1 MKSFVLFLFSIIF
14 FLSLNSY
21 SQNKNEYDVF
31 SRSANNSAIGNEELS
46 GLLKNKILLSINNSG
61 LKNLYQSRLPEISL
75 TLPGFDN
82 NNMKLVMSRF
92 DILAPG
98 AKIVARTA
106 NGNEELDLKDLA
118 VSYKG
123 YIEGM
128 ENSLVSLNF
137 TENRVTGIIIT
148 GNDNYNI
155 GSLKN
160 KSGIETDEHILFR
173 ESYLKVKND
182 FMCGTEDNLSTEYIN
197 EMRKTILKNINNDS
211 PNDLYTA
218 EIAIE
223 IDYATYNTYGQSVT
237 AATNYALALMSASS
251 AIYMKEVNVKLVI
264 PYLRVWTTTD
274 PYPGTNSS
282 AVLNQFRN
290 EWNANQQSV
299 QRTLVHMISRRSGNM
314 GGIAFINTLCSGG
327 STGYGYGFSNTDGP
341 IQPLPTYSWD
351 VMVVSHEMGHNFG
364 SNHTHNCGWVGGAI
378 DSCYAVEGGCYSGP
392 PVTRVGTIMSY
403 CHLNGSISLVQGF
416 GPQPKALIRSRAEN
430 SACMYIYNR
439 EIQLGYPNGGESVRT
454 GESRPIYW
462 GTSATGNV
470 NLELS
475 TNNGSTWQSIQ
486 NNVPA
491 QQRQFDWIVP
501 YISSTSQCKIRI
513 INSSNPNSGDTCDA
527 SFRIILNLNAFN
539 NLSPASFSR
548 ISVSPNSTEFQNFS
562 WSSAGTNP
570 TIRYKFKIRK
580 LSTNIDYTYS
590 SNNNG
595 GDTVISIRK
604 SFLDTLAN
612 TLGVTGDS
620 VRCTWRSWGY
630 NGIDSIAS
638 GNTFI
643 VTLVRTTVG
652 INLLSTA
659 IPEKYNL
666 ENNYPNPFNP
676 QTNINFDL
684 PVSAFADLRIYD
696 TKGSEVKTLLSE
708 NLQPGSYQVTFNAGN
723 LPSGVYFYRLITN
736 GFSDTKRMILVK

>member
-1 MKSFVLFLFSIIF
+1 MKLIILFLFSIIF
-14 FLSLNSY
+14 FNSLNSY
-21 SQNKNEYDVF
+21 SQNKSEYDVF

-46 GLLKNKILLSINNSG
+46 GLLKNKVLLSINKTG

-137 TENRVTGIIIT
+137 TESRVTGIIIT

-173 ESYLKVKND
+173 ESDLKVKND

-197 EMRKTILKNINNDS
+197 EMRKTILENINNDS
-211 PNDLYTA
+211 PTDLYTA

-274 PYPGTNSS
+274 PYPGTNSN

-314 GGIAFINTLCSGG
+314 GGIAYLNTLCSGG
-327 STGYGYGFSNTDGP
+327 SNGYGYGFSNTDGP

-364 SNHTHNCGWVGGAI
+364 SNHTHNCGWVGGVI

-416 GPQPKALIRSRAEN
+416 GPQPRTLIRSRAEN
-430 SACMYIYNR
+430 SSCMYIYNR

-475 TNNGSTWQSIQ
+475 TNNGLTWQSIQ

-501 YISSTSQCKIRI
+501 YISSASQCKIRI
-513 INSSNPNSGDTCDA
+513 ISSSNPNSGDTCDA

-548 ISVSPNSTEFQNFS
+548 ISVSPNSTESQNFS

-580 LSTNIDYTYS
+580 LSTNIDYIYS
-590 SNNNG
+590 SNNSG
-595 GDTVISIRK
+595 GDTVISLRK

-620 VRCTWRSWGY
+620 VRCTWKTWSY

-708 NLQPGSYQVTFNAGN
+708 DLQPGSYQVTFNAGN

>member
-1 MKSFVLFLFSIIF
+1 MKLFILFLFSFIF
-14 FLSLNSY
+14 TLSLSTY
-21 SQNKNEYDVF
+21 SQNKSDYNIF
-31 SRSANNSAIGNEELS
+31 SKSSNNSAIGSEKLS
-46 GLLKNKILLSINNSG
+46 GLLKNEVLLSINKTG
-61 LKNLYQSRLPEISL
+61 LKNLYQSRLPEITL

-82 NNMKLVMSRF
+82 NNMKLVLSRF

-128 ENSLVSLNF
+128 ENTLVSINF
-137 TENRVTGIIIT
+137 TMDNVTGLIIT

-160 KSGIETDEHILFR
+160 KSGMETDDHILFR
-173 ESYLKVKND
+173 ESDLKSKNN
-182 FMCGTEDNLSTEYIN
+182 FMCGTQDNISSEYIN
-197 EMRKTILKNINNDS
+197 EMRKTILENINNDS
-211 PNDLYTA
+211 PTDLYTA

-251 AIYMKEVNVKLVI
+251 AIYIKEVNVKLVI

-314 GGIAFINTLCSGG
+314 GGIAYINTLCSGG

-392 PVTRVGTIMSY
+392 AITRVGTIMSY

-416 GPQPKALIRSRAEN
+416 GPQPRTLIRNRAEN
-430 SACMYIYNR
+430 SSCMYIYNR

-454 GESRPIYW
+454 GETRPIYW

-475 TNNGSTWQSIQ
+475 TNNGSTWQTIQ

-491 QQRQFDWIVP
+491 QQRQFEWVVP
-501 YISSTSQCKIRI
+501 YISSASQSKIRI

-539 NLSPASFSR
+539 NLSPATFSR
-548 ISVSPNSTEFQNFS
+548 ISVSPNSTESQNFT

-570 TIRYKFKIRK
+570 TIKYKFKIRK
-580 LSTNIDYTYS
+580 LSTNVDYIYS
-590 SNNNG
+590 SNNSG

-612 TLGVTGDS
+612 TFGVTGDS

-630 NGIDSIAS
+630 NGIDSIVS

-659 IPEKYNL
+659 IPEKFNL

-684 PVSAFADLRIYD
+684 PVNAFADLRIYD

-708 NLQPGSYQVTFNAGN
+708 NLQPGSYQVSFNAGN
-723 LPSGVYFYRLITN
+723 LPSGVYFYRLKTS

>member
-1 MKSFVLFLFSIIF
+1 MKSFVLFLFSFIF

-31 SRSANNSAIGNEELS
+31 SRSANNSATGNEELS
-46 GLLKNKILLSINNSG
+46 GLLKNKVLLSINKTG

-82 NNMKLVMSRF
+82 NNMKLVLSRF

-160 KSGIETDEHILFR
+160 KTGIETDEHILFR
-173 ESYLKVKND
+173 ESDLKVKND

-274 PYPGTNSS
+274 PYPGTNSN

-314 GGIAFINTLCSGG
+314 GGIAYINTLCSGG

-539 NLSPASFSR
+539 NLSPVSFSR
-548 ISVSPNSTEFQNFS
+548 ISVSPNSTESQNFS

-708 NLQPGSYQVTFNAGN
+708 DLQPGSYQVTFNAGN

>member
-1 MKSFVLFLFSIIF
+1 MKLFNLFLFSFIF
-14 FLSLNSY
+14 ILCLNSY
-21 SQNKNEYDVF
+21 SQNKSEYDVF
-31 SRSANNSAIGNEELS
+31 SRSADNSALGNEELS
-46 GLLKNKILLSINNSG
+46 SLLKNEVLLSINKSE
-61 LKNLYQSRLPEISL
+61 LEKLYQNRLPEISL

-82 NNMKLVMSRF
+82 SNMRLVMSRF

-106 NGNEELDLKDLA
+106 NGNEELDLKGLA

-123 YIEGM
+123 YIEGV

-137 TENRVTGIIIT
+137 TESRVTGIIIT

-173 ESYLKVKND
+173 ESDLKVKND
-182 FMCGTEDNLSTEYIN
+182 FMCGTQDNLSTEYIN
-197 EMRKTILKNINNDS
+197 EMRKTILENINNDS
-211 PNDLYTA
+211 PTDLYTA

-223 IDYATYNTYGQSVT
+223 MDYATYNTYLQSVT

-251 AIYMKEVNVKLVI
+251 AIYMKEENVKLII
-264 PYLRVWTTTD
+264 PYLRVWTTPD
-274 PYPGTNSS
+274 PYPGTNSN

-314 GGIAFINTLCSGG
+314 GGIAYLNTLCSGG
-327 STGYGYGFSNTDGP
+327 SSGYGYGFSNTDGP

-364 SNHTHNCGWVGGAI
+364 SNHTHNCGWVGGPI
-378 DSCYAVEGGCYSGP
+378 DSCYATEGGCYSGP
-392 PVTRVGTIMSY
+392 AITRIGTIMSY

-416 GPQPKALIRSRAEN
+416 GPQPRTLIRNRAEN
-430 SACMYIYNR
+430 SSCMFINNR
-439 EIQLGYPNGGESVRT
+439 ELQLGYPNGGESVRT
-454 GESRPIYW
+454 GEIRPIYW
-462 GTSATGNV
+462 GTSLTGNV

-475 TNNGSTWQSIQ
+475 TNNGSTWQVIQ

-491 QQRQFDWIVP
+491 QQRQYDWTVP
-501 YISSTSQCKIRI
+501 YMASTTQSKIRI
-513 INSSNPNSGDTCDA
+513 INSSNANSGDTCDA
-527 SFRIILNLNAFN
+527 SFRIILNLNQISV
-539 NLSPASFSR
+539 LSPASFSR
-548 ISVSPNSTEFQNFS
+548 ITVSPNSNESQNFT

-570 TIRYKFKIRK
+570 TIKYKLKLRK
-580 LSTNIDYTYS
+580 LATSTDYAYP

-595 GDTVISIRK
+595 SDTVISLRK

-612 TLGVTGDS
+612 SLGVTGDS
-620 VRCTWRSWGY
+620 VRCSWKVWAY
-630 NGIDSIAS
+630 NGVDSIAS

-643 VTLVRTTVG
+643 LSLVRTTVG
-652 INLLSTA
+652 INMLSSVV
-659 IPEKYNL
+659 PENFSL
-666 ENNYPNPFNP
+666 GNNYPNPFNP
-676 QTNINFDL
+676 QTNITFDL
-684 PVSAFADLRIYD
+684 PVNTFADLRVYD
-696 TKGSEVKTLLSE
+696 SRGSEVKTLLSE
-708 NLQPGSYQVTFNAGN
+708 NLKAGSYEVSFNAGN
-723 LPSGVYFYRLITN
+723 LPSGVYFYRLNTSA
-736 GFSDTKRMILVK
+736 FSDTKRMILVK

>member
-1 MKSFVLFLFSIIF
+1 MKLFNLFLFSFIF
-14 FLSLNSY
+14 ILCLNSY
-21 SQNKNEYDVF
+21 SQNKSEYDVF
-31 SRSANNSAIGNEELS
+31 SRSADNSALGNEELS
-46 GLLKNKILLSINNSG
+46 SLLKNEVLLSINKSE
-61 LKNLYQSRLPEISL
+61 LEKLYQNRLPEISL

-82 NNMKLVMSRF
+82 SNMRLVMSRF

-106 NGNEELDLKDLA
+106 NGNEELDLKGLA

-123 YIEGM
+123 YIEGV

-137 TENRVTGIIIT
+137 TESRVTGIIIT

-173 ESYLKVKND
+173 ESDLKVKND
-182 FMCGTEDNLSTEYIN
+182 FMCGTQDNLSAEYIN
-197 EMRKTILKNINNDS
+197 EMRKTILENINNDS
-211 PNDLYTA
+211 PTDLYTA

-223 IDYATYNTYGQSVT
+223 MDYATYNTYLQSVT

-251 AIYMKEVNVKLVI
+251 AIYMKEENVKLII
-264 PYLRVWTTTD
+264 PYLRVWTTPD
-274 PYPGTNSS
+274 PYPGTNSN

-314 GGIAFINTLCSGG
+314 GGIAYLNTLCSGG
-327 STGYGYGFSNTDGP
+327 SSGYGYGFSNTDGP

-364 SNHTHNCGWVGGAI
+364 SNHTHNCGWVGGPI
-378 DSCYAVEGGCYSGP
+378 DSCYATEGGCYSGP
-392 PVTRVGTIMSY
+392 AITRIGTIMSY

-416 GPQPKALIRSRAEN
+416 GPQPRTLIRNRAEN
-430 SACMYIYNR
+430 SSCMYINNR
-439 EIQLGYPNGGESVRT
+439 ELQLGYPNGGESVRT
-454 GESRPIYW
+454 GEIRPIYW
-462 GTSATGNV
+462 GTSLTGNV

-475 TNNGSTWQSIQ
+475 TNNGSTWQVIQ

-491 QQRQFDWIVP
+491 QQRQYDWTVP
-501 YISSTSQCKIRI
+501 YISSTTQSKIRI
-513 INSSNPNSGDTCDA
+513 INSSNANSGDTCDA
-527 SFRIILNLNAFN
+527 SFRIILNLNQISV
-539 NLSPASFSR
+539 LSPASFSR
-548 ISVSPNSTEFQNFS
+548 ITVSPNSSESQNFT

-570 TIRYKFKIRK
+570 TIKYKLKLRK
-580 LSTNIDYTYS
+580 LATSTDYAYP

-595 GDTVISIRK
+595 SDTVISLRK

-612 TLGVTGDS
+612 SLGVTGDS
-620 VRCTWRSWGY
+620 VRCSWKVWAY
-630 NGIDSIAS
+630 NGVDSIAS

-643 VTLVRTTVG
+643 LTLVRTTVG
-652 INLLSTA
+652 INMLSSVV
-659 IPEKYNL
+659 PENFSL
-666 ENNYPNPFNP
+666 GNNYPNPFNP
-676 QTNINFDL
+676 QTNITFDL
-684 PVSAFADLRIYD
+684 PVNTFADLRVYD
-696 TKGSEVKTLLSE
+696 SRGSEVKTLLSE
-708 NLQPGSYQVTFNAGN
+708 NLKAGSYEVNFNAGN
-723 LPSGVYFYRLITN
+723 LPSGVYFYRLNTAA
-736 GFSDTKRMILVK
+736 FSDTKRMILVK